1 MAAKFLYALMTVLVI
16 GWAQGFTHPKPSHFG
31 GIASPT
37 KPRTIRPVT
46 ILSMAEES
54 EESKARRK
62 TQQVGAAAVLFVGI
76 VYDFFVTHHGVGF
89 WDPNYIP

>member
-1 MAAKFLYALMTVLVI
+1 
-16 GWAQGFTHPKPSHFG
+16 
-31 GIASPT
+31 
-37 KPRTIRPVT
+37 
-46 ILSMAEES
+46 MAEES